1 MGGGGQNTTTQKSD
15 PWSGQQPYLQSLFAQ
30 AQQQQSGQG
39 PLYFGTTSNNPTAPT
54 APDRAAY
61 TKTTPGT
68 PGSSGSPPGMLAG
81 YGGGGSLATA
91 ATPATTSF
99 DQAGFDQATARYQQ
113 NLAAYNTQM
122 QPPTPNAQAGS
133 PTLAPVNPLT
143 DQAQQMAQTAA
154 TGVSQNLANQGA
166 FASNYAMTQAID
178 PANNPFFQSAVA
190 GAIRP
195 AVQQFSDAG
204 GALSQIRDSSM
215 QAGQYGGTRQGI
227 GEGIAQSRLQQQVL
241 DTAAGMGNTA
251 YNEGLTAQ
259 QRALALLPQTQAA
272 QFQPATALDSVGQQ
286 IQSQQQTAINDAIQ
300 KWNYQQQLPQ
310 QQLSQF
316 ANLINGNYGG
326 SSVSIGSS
334 PQGNPLMSGLGGAA
348 AGASLASAMGYGATA
363 GAAGGPPGIAI
374 GAGLGA
380 LVGLFGSSR

>member
-15 PWSGQQPYLQSLFAQ
+15 PWAGQQPYLTSLFAQ
-30 AQQQQSGQG
+30 AQQQQQGQG
-39 PLYFGTTSNNPTAPT
+39 PLYFGTTSNPRAPTAPT
-54 APDRAAY
+54 RDQFTVAA
-61 TKTTPGT
+61 KPGT
-68 PGSSGSPPGMLAG
+68 WTGTTGNTGEHAT
-81 YGGGGSLATA
+81 GGGGSWGG
-91 ATPATTSF
+91 ATPASF
-99 DQAGFDQATARYQQ
+99 NQAGFDSATAKYQQ
-113 NLAAYNTQM
+113 DLATYNAQI
-122 QPPTPNAQAGS
+122 QPPTPNAAVGS
-133 PTLAPVNPLT
+133 PTLAPVSPQT
-143 DQAQQMAQTAA
+143 QQAQQMAQTAA
-154 TGVSQNLANQGA
+154 TGTVQNLANTGA

-195 AVQQFSDAG
+195 AVQQFTDAG
-204 GALSQIRDSSM
+204 GALSQIRDSAM

-227 GEGIAQSRLQQQVL
+227 GEGIASSRLQQQVL
-241 DTAAGMGNTA
+241 DTAAGMGNVA

-272 QFQPATALDSVGQQ
+272 QYQPATGLDSVGQQ
-286 IQSQQQTAINDAIQ
+286 MQAQQQTAINDAIA

-316 ANLINGNYGG
+316 ANLVNGSYGG
-326 SSVSIGSS
+326 SSTTTAPS

-348 AGASLASAMGYGATA
+348 AGAAIGTQIMPGYGTA
-363 GAAGGPPGIAI
+363 V

-380 LVGLFGSSR
+380 LIGLFGSR

>member
-1 MGGGGQNTTTQKSD
+1 MSGGGGNTTTQKSD
-15 PWSGQQPYLQSLFAQ
+15 PWSGQQPYLNSLFSQ

-54 APDRAAY
+54 APTRNAF
-61 TKTTPGT
+61 TTTTPGT
-68 PGSSGSPPGMLAG
+68 SIAASGPMNAG
-81 YGGGGSLATA
+81 YGNS
-91 ATPATTSF
+91 TPASSTPPTTSF
-99 DQAGFDQATARYQQ
+99 NQAGFDAANAKYQTDLQ
-113 NLAAYNTQM
+113 NYNQQL
-122 QPPTPNAQAGS
+122 QPPTPNAATGS

-143 DQAQQMAQTAA
+143 QQAQQMASTAA
-154 TGVSQNLANQGA
+154 QGSIQNLANNGA
-166 FASNYAMTQAID
+166 FASNYAMTKAID

-195 AVQQFSDAG
+195 AVQQFTDAG
-204 GALSQIRDSSM
+204 GALSQIRDSAM
-215 QAGQYGGTRQGI
+215 QAGQFGGTRQGL

-259 QRALALLPQTQAA
+259 QRALALLPQTQQA
-272 QFQPATALDSVGQQ
+272 QNAPATTLDSVGQQ
-286 IQSQQQTAINDAIQ
+286 MQAQQQSAINDAIQ

-326 SSVSIGSS
+326 SSSTTA
-334 PQGNPLMSGLGGAA
+334 PTPRGNPLMSGLGGAA
-348 AGASLASAMGYGATA
+348 AGAAIGTAVFPGAGTGVGA
-363 GAAGGPPGIAI
+363 GV

-380 LVGLFGSSR
+380 LLGLFGSNR